1 MNELRGYIID
11 ELEKIEEFTDANGS
25 SPFMDGR
32 LEAFEE
38 LLAQIDE
45 LSEGEFEAV
54 TLPEMCPN
62 CVTPWRCN
70 GPHQEP
76 DQDEETN

>member
-11 ELEKIEEFTDANGS
+11 ELEKIEEFVDANGS

-45 LSEGEFEAV
+45 LTEGELDTLV
-54 TLPEMCPN
+54 LPEMCPN
-62 CVTPWRCN
+62 CITPWKCA
-70 GPHQEP
+70 GPHEP
-76 DQDEETN
+76 DQDEESN